1 VTNVTSADWAPA
13 IVRRNFRID
22 FFTAVCAGTFVS
34 VLVTF
39 MPIVVRRMGGTTT
52 DVAIV
57 VGAPFVG
64 HLLAPFFTLLLAHL
78 PAVRV
83 VAGTST
89 LARLVFIVGVLLA
102 TTPLMLALTTVVFWI
117 MTISNVAAYTALMQ
131 GIYPDRERAHVMGKV
146 RVGASLAGIIAA
158 AVAGVLIGG
167 IQAQWVFAGAAILSL
182 PGGIA
187 FFRIRHSAVGGFG
200 TRRSPV
206 HIARDVWR
214 DRRYRLLMLSFLV
227 FGWGNLMN
235 FAVFPIMLVD
245 HFDAPNTFVGILS
258 AAQSAT
264 MIVAYVTVG
273 RMIDRTSS
281 LRQTMIGTLLILL
294 VPIGYMLAPA
304 YWTLL
309 PIAVIAGICQANGEL
324 TYHTNIVQL
333 APRERIA
340 DYAAAQSLLLGIRGT
355 LAPFAAAA
363 LLASLEPRAVLGIGL
378 GFMIAGTVIMAAAI
392 RAPKDARQELAPV
405 TLGAASL
412 PEAAAPM
419 RETPAS

>member
-1 VTNVTSADWAPA
+1 VTSVISADWAPA

-22 FFTAVCAGTFVS
+22 FFSAICAGTFVS

-89 LARLVFIVGVLLA
+89 LARLVFIAGVLVA
-102 TTPLMLALTTVVFWI
+102 TTPLMLALTSVVFWVI
-117 MTISNVAAYTALMQ
+117 TISNVAAYTALMQ

-146 RVGASLAGIIAA
+146 RVGASIAGIIAA
-158 AVAGVLIGG
+158 AAAGVLIDGVP
-167 IQAQWVFAGAAILSL
+167 AQWVFAFAALLSL

-187 FFRIRHSAVGGFG
+187 FFRIQHSAQGGFG

-206 HIARDVWR
+206 KIVRDVWR
-214 DRRYRLLMLSFLV
+214 DRRYRLLLLSFLV

-245 HFDAPNTFVGILS
+245 HFDAPNTFIGIM
-258 AAQSAT
+258 AAVQSAT
-264 MIVAYVTVG
+264 MIFAYVAVG
-273 RMIDRTSS
+273 RLIDRSSS
-281 LRQTMIGTLLILL
+281 LRQTMIGTVLILL
-294 VPIGYMLAPA
+294 VPIGYFLAPS
-304 YWTLL
+304 YWFLL
-309 PIAVIAGICQANGEL
+309 PIAIVSGICQANGEL
-324 TYHTNIVQL
+324 TYHTNVVQL

-363 LLASLEPRAVLGIGL
+363 LLSAVEPRAVLLFGL
-378 GFMIAGTVIMAAAI
+378 GFMVAGTVVMAYAI
-392 RAPKDARQELAPV
+392 REPQRPALEVVAVPTPME
-405 TLGAASL
+405 S
-412 PEAAAPM
+412 EAAK
-419 RETPAS
+419 AS